1 MVNGFTKFKERFQG
15 VENQYVIIG
24 GTACD
29 LIMENEELPFRATK
43 DVDIVLI
50 VESITAE
57 FGRQFWEY
65 VKEAGYEHLNKSTGN
80 AQFYRFTSPKS
91 KEYPYMIEIF
101 SRNPDFII
109 LEDDAVLTPL
119 PIDDEISSLSAILLN
134 EAYYE
139 LLKTGQMMVDGIP
152 VLSPTCLIPFKA
164 KAWLDLKE
172 RKLNGEQVDS
182 KNIKKHKNDVFRL
195 AQLITANTRQVLS
208 LEIAEDMKK
217 ILSEIADEIRVHPL
231 SFAEYYS
238 AVVEIKMK
246 HLMNT
251 LSMEVCHLSYQL
263 ITPIQ
268 DFYNPIPAFVYEIM
282 CFTLTF
288 QMYCWI

>member
-1 MVNGFTKFKERFQG
+1 MVSGFTKFKERFQG
-15 VENQYVIIG
+15 FENQYVIIG

-50 VESITAE
+50 VESITAG

-139 LLKTGQMMVDGIP
+139 LLKTGQMMVEGIP

-182 KNIKKHKNDVFRL
+182 KNIKKHKNDVCRL
-195 AQLITANTRQVLS
+195 AQLITVNTRQVLNS
-208 LEIAEDMKK
+208 EIAEDMKK
-217 ILSEIADEIRVHPL
+217 FLSEIADETVDLKSLGIRGTHKQKIIDML
-231 SFAEYYS
+231 YLCYN
-238 AVVEIKMK
+238 
-246 HLMNT
+246 LNDNT
-251 LSMEVCHLSYQL
+251 
-263 ITPIQ
+263 
-268 DFYNPIPAFVYEIM
+268 
-282 CFTLTF
+282 
-288 QMYCWI
+288 

>member
-1 MVNGFTKFKERFQG
+1 MVSGFTKFKERFQG
-15 VENQYVIIG
+15 FENQYVIIG

-80 AQFYRFTSPKS
+80 AQFYRFVSPKS

-139 LLKTGQMMVDGIP
+139 LLKTGQLMVDGIP
-152 VLSPTCLIPFKA
+152 VLSPTC
-164 KAWLDLKE
+164 
-172 RKLNGEQVDS
+172 DS

-208 LEIAEDMKK
+208 SEIAEDMKK
-217 ILSEIADEIRVHPL
+217 FLSEIADETVDLKSLGIRGTDKQ
-231 SFAEYYS
+231 
-238 AVVEIKMK
+238 KMTDM
-246 HLMNT
+246 L
-251 LSMEVCHLSYQL
+251 YQCYGL
-263 ITPIQ
+263 KDNI
-268 DFYNPIPAFVYEIM
+268 
-282 CFTLTF
+282 
-288 QMYCWI
+288 